1 MPSPLANR
9 VLRRPTVWLIIG
21 SGFILLVIYLSL
33 TPHPLDVPSW
43 YNLKTGHVLAYA
55 WLMFWFS
62 QIYRRAGQRLA
73 LGATFLAMGIALEY
87 IQGWVGRDFSYM
99 DMRDDGIGIVIGGV
113 LALTPLGN
121 SLATIEGWLKA

>member
-1 MPSPLANR
+1 MLKHRTFWIVA
-9 VLRRPTVWLIIG
+9 G

-62 QIYRRAGQRLA
+62 QIYRRTGQRLA
-73 LGATFLAMGIALEY
+73 LAAAFLALGIGLEY
-87 IQGWVGRDFSYM
+87 IQRWVGRDFSYM
-99 DMRDDGIGIVIGGV
+99 DMRDDGIGIAIGAG

-121 SLATIEGWLKA
+121 SLAMIEGWLKA